1 MKTAFAQRTISA
13 LLLLCILFTACV
25 FGASAEEVVE
35 LDTSEI
41 EELIAQSAAVE
52 AEKDKYMP
60 ATYDNYMNV
69 INEAKTYYHGEH
81 LKNFTQE
88 NVDAMA
94 DTIRAA
100 YNNLL
105 SADIGN
111 PLRDVFQRYITVD
124 CEEHATDPYSI
135 ETWTLYTAMITAA
148 QNMLNSGF
156 YYPAMVN
163 MLVVEIDYYRS
174 HELIKESEVDRI
186 DSLNSAG
193 FQTSYIYNDS
203 TARIAVNTVKAYNI
217 VAVMVFDENGQ
228 MLTNTKITVAPYNRR
243 KPNQQIVYV
252 DIPINGE
259 TGLHTYTVFAVD
271 GEGLCSKYGAECTI
285 EVRER

>member
-1 MKTAFAQRTISA
+1 MKTAIAQRMISV
-13 LLLLCILFTACV
+13 LLLLCILFTAGV
-25 FGASAEEVVE
+25 FGVSAEEAVE

-41 EELIAQSAAVE
+41 EELIAQSVEVE
-52 AEKDKYMP
+52 ANKDKYMP

-69 INEAKTYYHGEH
+69 INEAKTYYRGEH
-81 LKNFTQE
+81 LKNFTQA

-105 SADIGN
+105 SAAVGN
-111 PLRDVFQRYITVD
+111 PLRAVFERYITVD
-124 CEEHATDPYSI
+124 CEEHAIDPYSI
-135 ETWTLYTAMITAA
+135 ETWTLYSAMITSA

-156 YYPAMVN
+156 YYPPMVS
-163 MLVVEIDYYRS
+163 MLVSEIEYYRNN
-174 HELIKESEVDRI
+174 ELIKESDVVRV

-193 FQTSYIYNDS
+193 FQTSYIYNNS

-217 VAVMVFDENGQ
+217 RAIMVFDENGQ

-259 TGLHTYTVFAVD
+259 VGLHTYTVFAVD
-271 GEGLCSKYGAECTI
+271 DEGLCSKYGAECTI